1 MEYRTFGNLD
11 WKPSA
16 LGFGCMRL
24 PTTDGINAGSN
35 IDEPEAIRMIRHA
48 IDQGVN
54 YIDTAYPYHSGNSEY
69 VVGKALREGYREKVR
84 LATKLPVW
92 LVKDPSDFDRLL
104 DEQLKKLA
112 ICHIDFYLLHA
123 LNHRSWTNKVLK
135 HDLLS
140 KSRSAIKDG
149 RIRHIGFSFHD
160 EYECFE
166 EIVNAFDWDFCQIQ
180 YNYMDIHYQAGTRG
194 LRLAARR
201 GIGVVI
207 MEPLMGGLLANP
219 PENVRKVIDSLP
231 VSHSPAELALKW
243 IWSHPEVSIVLSGM
257 SNFKQVEENLESAR
271 RSGINNLS
279 ALEKDVIINVRKK
292 YRSRIAVPC
301 TNCKY
306 CMPCP
311 HGVDIPG
318 NFEIFNLAHLH
329 DDLRDARNRYKIYL
343 SDSERSDRCIA
354 CRECEE
360 KCPQKITVSEWMPR
374 ISELLSPASK

>member
-1 MEYRTFGNLD
+1 MEYRTFGRLE
-11 WKPSA
+11 WKSSA

-24 PTTDGINAGSN
+24 PTTDGINGGRN
-35 IDEPEAIRMIRHA
+35 INEPESIKMIRYA
-48 IDQGVN
+48 VDQGVN

-69 VVGKALREGYREKVR
+69 VVGKALRDGYRNKVR

-112 ICHIDFYLLHA
+112 TDHIDFYLLHA
-123 LNHRSWTNKVLK
+123 LNQKSWTNIVLK

-140 KSRSAIKDG
+140 KSQSAINDG
-149 RIRHIGFSFHD
+149 RINYIGFSFHD

-166 EIVNAFDWDFCQIQ
+166 EIVKAFDWTFCQIQ
-180 YNYMDIHYQAGTRG
+180 YNYLDIHNQAGTKG
-194 LRLAARR
+194 LKLAARR
-201 GIGVVI
+201 GLGVVV

-219 PENVRKVIDSLP
+219 PEDVRSVIDSLP
-231 VSHSPAELALKW
+231 VRYSPAELALNW
-243 IWSHPEVSIVLSGM
+243 VWNHPEVSVVLSGM
-257 SNFKQVEENLESAR
+257 SSPEQVEENFSSAR
-271 RSGINNLS
+271 RSGINNMS
-279 ALEKDVIINVRKK
+279 ALEKEAISNVRKK

-311 HGVDIPG
+311 QGVDIPG

-329 DDLRDARNRYKIYL
+329 DNLRDARFRYKVYI

-360 KCPQKITVSEWMPR
+360 KCPQKILISEWMPK
-374 ISELLSPASK
+374 IDALLSTADK

>member
-1 MEYRTFGNLD
+1 
-11 WKPSA
+11 
-16 LGFGCMRL
+16 
-24 PTTDGINAGSN
+24 
-35 IDEPEAIRMIRHA
+35 
-48 IDQGVN
+48 
-54 YIDTAYPYHSGNSEY
+54 
-69 VVGKALREGYREKVR
+69 
-84 LATKLPVW
+84 
-92 LVKDPSDFDRLL
+92 
-104 DEQLKKLA
+104 
-112 ICHIDFYLLHA
+112 
-123 LNHRSWTNKVLK
+123 
-135 HDLLS
+135 
-140 KSRSAIKDG
+140 
-149 RIRHIGFSFHD
+149 
-160 EYECFE
+160 
-166 EIVNAFDWDFCQIQ
+166 
-180 YNYMDIHYQAGTRG
+180 MDIHYQAGTRG

-360 KCPQKITVSEWMPR
+360 KCPQKILVSEWMPKVD
-374 ISELLSPASK
+374 ELLSTAGK

>member
-1 MEYRTFGNLD
+1 
-11 WKPSA
+11 
-16 LGFGCMRL
+16 
-24 PTTDGINAGSN
+24 
-35 IDEPEAIRMIRHA
+35 
-48 IDQGVN
+48 
-54 YIDTAYPYHSGNSEY
+54 
-69 VVGKALREGYREKVR
+69 
-84 LATKLPVW
+84 
-92 LVKDPSDFDRLL
+92 
-104 DEQLKKLA
+104 
-112 ICHIDFYLLHA
+112 
-123 LNHRSWTNKVLK
+123 
-135 HDLLS
+135 
-140 KSRSAIKDG
+140 
-149 RIRHIGFSFHD
+149 
-160 EYECFE
+160 
-166 EIVNAFDWDFCQIQ
+166 
-180 YNYMDIHYQAGTRG
+180 
-194 LRLAARR
+194 
-201 GIGVVI
+201 

-360 KCPQKITVSEWMPR
+360 KCPQKILVSEWMPKVD
-374 ISELLSPASK
+374 ELLSTAGK